1 MCKILLADDDRD
13 IVELISDSLTDE
25 GFQVLSV
32 HNGSEAL
39 KAVAENKDLDLIILD
54 IMMPGASGLS
64 VCKAI
69 RDTFSGTI
77 IFVSA
82 KSRTLD
88 TLLGLEMGGDDY
100 ITKPF
105 VIEELVARVK
115 ARIRQDKRRHEK
127 STDNGIVIGKLR
139 INKAGFEVF
148 KDGKP
153 VELSTREF
161 QLLSY
166 LVDNRGIVL
175 TREQIFDEVWGMD
188 FNDIGTVTVHIKN
201 LRDKLDP
208 VNEYIKTV
216 WGVGYKFV
224 EPAGGRYE
232 SQK

>member
-1 MCKILLADDDRD
+1 MSKILLVDDDKD
-13 IVELISDSLTDE
+13 IVELMSDSLIDE
-25 GFQVLSV
+25 GFEVLSV
-32 HNGSEAL
+32 YNGNDAI
-39 KAVAENKDLDLIILD
+39 KAVAENKDLALIILD
-54 IMMPGASGLS
+54 IMMPGVSGLS

-69 RDTFSGTI
+69 RDSFAGTI
-77 IFVSA
+77 IFVTA

-115 ARIRQDKRRHEK
+115 ARIRQDMRHQEEK
-127 STDNGIVIGKLR
+127 STDKIISIGNLR
-139 INKAGFEVF
+139 INKASFEVI
-148 KDGKP
+148 KDGNI

-166 LVDNRGIVL
+166 LADNKGIVL
-175 TREQIFDEVWGMD
+175 TREQIFDDVWGLD

-208 VNEYIKTV
+208 SNRYIKTV

-224 EPAGGRYE
+224 EPMDE
-232 SQK
+232 